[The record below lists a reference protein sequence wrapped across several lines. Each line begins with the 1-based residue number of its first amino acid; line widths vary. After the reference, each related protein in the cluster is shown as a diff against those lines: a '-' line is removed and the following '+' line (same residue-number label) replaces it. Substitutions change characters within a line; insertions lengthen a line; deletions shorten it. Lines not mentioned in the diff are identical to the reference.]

1 MYAHLYVCMYVCTYV
16 RTETFRQHACR
27 YTCRCVPVPV
37 LFIVDVCVYIY
48 THTDA
53 ITFTY
58 MRIHTPCKSLAS
70 RKPWALPVGLGLS
83 DLGHLRFCLVL
94 AAKGFRAGFLR
105 DLKEDIGVQR
115 FSMLTLA
122 LSENFQHD

>member
-1 MYAHLYVCMYVCTYV
+1 MYVRMYAQKPLDNRMQIHVQMCPCA
-16 RTETFRQHACR
+16 RTIYSR
-27 YTCRCVPVPV
+27 
-37 LFIVDVCVYIY
+37 CVYIY